1 MDQTTIDAI
10 AEAVAERLLALF
22 LVTRPKGAEHLRNAS
37 GLHAAIVDAASGP
50 AAITAANALA
60 PDLNSPFDGYTA
72 VLVAATAQAGFVPA
86 LIEGEVVGTAYQT
99 RRGA

>member
-1 MDQTTIDAI
+1 MPLYLVHRPAGADHMKNPAGIHG
-10 AEAVAERLLALF
+10 AL
-22 LVTRPKGAEHLRNAS
+22 
-37 GLHAAIVDAASGP
+37 IDAASGP

-60 PDLNSPFDGYTA
+60 PDLNAPFAGYTA